1 VPPIPQRLPKQ
12 PSTMKQSLA
21 TGDRVAWTADDRGI
35 VVARE
40 PGDSRSGPRLTVA
53 VWRGSA
59 FSGHVTRLPA
69 ALLFRT
75 SRLHPSP
82 TPALGS
88 GDLHGR
94 P

>member
-1 VPPIPQRLPKQ
+1 MKQ
-12 PSTMKQSLA
+12 PLA

-35 VVARE
+35 VVAAESRD
-40 PGDSRSGPRLTVA
+40 PRSGPRLTVA

-75 SRLHPSP
+75 SRIHAPP

-88 GDLHGR
+88 GEVHGR